1 METMTIIFEKLSLLN
16 VANVTLTLRRF
27 SAHHEYAQ
35 PGRGGSLRAVRQ
47 DGEEQVVH
55 AQAQRHASRSA
66 AQEVQ
71 EDEETRLQQRRL
83 DQSVTSVNGVTHCET
98 LKF

>member
-1 METMTIIFEKLSLLN
+1 M
-16 VANVTLTLRRF
+16 
-27 SAHHEYAQ
+27 
-35 PGRGGSLRAVRQ
+35 RQ

-98 LKF
+98 